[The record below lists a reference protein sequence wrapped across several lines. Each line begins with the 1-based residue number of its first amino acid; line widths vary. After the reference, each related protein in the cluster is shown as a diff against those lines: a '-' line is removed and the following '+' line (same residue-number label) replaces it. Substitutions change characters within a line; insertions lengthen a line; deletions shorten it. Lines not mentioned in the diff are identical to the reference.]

1 MGSTAIKW
9 YRTWRYSI
17 AKRDATTLE
26 SKWYYLEKAIELPQW
41 DLINNSGYY
50 ILVSEVDS
58 GATIQETISVTTK
71 RSKSSSGKVVVDD
84 SNSDDVYKTEL
95 GWSISD
101 ESSSV
106 TNYVITRKEDD
117 DELCRLL
124 VRYSDNY
131 ATPTANP
138 NTYTLHSYGTS
149 RFTFVVLP
157 CNYYEN

>member
-1 MGSTAIKW
+1 M
-9 YRTWRYSI
+9 
-17 AKRDATTLE
+17 
-26 SKWYYLEKAIELPQW
+26 
-41 DLINNSGYY
+41 N
-50 ILVSEVDS
+50 EVDS

-71 RSKSSSGKVVVDD
+71 RSKASSGKVVVDD

-106 TNYVITRKEDD
+106 TNCVITRREDD
-117 DELCRLL
+117 DELCHLPVNYR
-124 VRYSDNY
+124 DNY

-138 NTYTLHSYGTS
+138 STYKLHSYGAS